1 MPEDE
6 DIEDIEA
13 WAPLKKAALPAVPL
27 SWEFKFSEF
36 STNVYFPSCGVK
48 LELPLPFGLI

>member
-1 MPEDE
+1 MPED
-6 DIEDIEA
+6 EDIEA